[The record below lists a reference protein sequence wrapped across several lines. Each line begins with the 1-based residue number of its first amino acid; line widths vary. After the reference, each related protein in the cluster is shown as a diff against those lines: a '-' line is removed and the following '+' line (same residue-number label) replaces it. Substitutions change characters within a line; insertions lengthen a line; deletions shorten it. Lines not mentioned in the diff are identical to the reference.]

1 MRPRSEA
8 MRIGNVAGSR
18 SACSAGSPAKA
29 RITGAT
35 NSWKVKIAEV
45 GNPGRI
51 TIGLPPVTA
60 RHSGLPGFNATPW
73 TTMPGSSN
81 EAMAR

>member
-1 MRPRSEA
+1 

-18 SACSAGSPAKA
+18 SACSAGNPAKA

-60 RHSGLPGFNATPW
+60 RHSGLPGFNATP
-73 TTMPGSSN
+73 
-81 EAMAR
+81 